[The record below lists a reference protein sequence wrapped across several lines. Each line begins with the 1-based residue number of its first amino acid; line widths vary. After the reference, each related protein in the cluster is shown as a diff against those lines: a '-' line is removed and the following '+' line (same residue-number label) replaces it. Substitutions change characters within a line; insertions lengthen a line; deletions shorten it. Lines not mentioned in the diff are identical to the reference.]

1 MCILEMKTFH
11 RKLMEKYIKKK
22 NPHGFLNQLEI
33 FIMDNDF
40 WLHLLAWGGGGQWL
54 RVLN

>member
-1 MCILEMKTFH
+1 MKTFH
-11 RKLMEKYIKKK
+11 RKLMEKYTKKK
-22 NPHGFLNQLEI
+22 TKTPHGFLNQLEI